1 MDKGSGNDNGGDSC
15 QIYQDLGDTYS
26 EQRDECDNA
35 GCAAAMDFS
44 AAAAYYAA
52 SSCYDSQDK

>member
-1 MDKGSGNDNGGDSC
+1 M
-15 QIYQDLGDTYS
+15 YQDLGDTYS
-26 EQRDECDNA
+26 EQRDECNDG

-52 SSCYDSQDK
+52 SN

>member
-1 MDKGSGNDNGGDSC
+1 M
-15 QIYQDLGDTYS
+15 YQDLGDTYS
-26 EQRDECDNA
+26 EQRDECNDA

-52 SSCYDSQDK
+52 SSYIFLINF